1 MRTFNHSGML
11 PHPARPSTYVDKFLW
26 RKIFDHNPFFA
37 TACDKLASKAYAL
50 STCPELRSAKVLWSG
65 RNAREIPAELLAG
78 DVVVK
83 ANHGCRW
90 NIMIR
95 NGRVDKAKLTRR
107 TSRWMRRRYGR
118 KFGEWGYK
126 GAERKVFVEEMLLED
141 GQPIRLEYKFH
152 VSNGTTAYV
161 YAARRDEHGNEQKC
175 HFDRDG
181 IYAPPPDGSGK
192 QWVLIDLPASFV
204 RMRAIAET
212 LTAIFD
218 HMRCDFYEKNGD
230 IFFSEFSVYPLSGK
244 GIINTRLR
252 DLCGENWDLRQS
264 WFLTTPQRGWR
275 RLYAAALRRW
285 LETLPGKPA

>member
-1 MRTFNHSGML
+1 MPSLRMSDQAILHLARAWCFLRHPAICMRTFNHSGML
-11 PHPARPSTYVDKFLW
+11 PNPARPSTYVDKFLW

-65 RNAREIPAELLAG
+65 RDAREIPSELLAG

-192 QWVLIDLPASFV
+192 QWVLIDLPALFV

-212 LTAIFD
+212 LTATFD

-252 DLCGENWDLRQS
+252 DLCGENWICVN
-264 WFLTTPQRGWR
+264 
-275 RLYAAALRRW
+275 
-285 LETLPGKPA
+285 PGF